1 MYGKLQQKTSING
14 KAESTLN
21 NYARCLSHLAL
32 HYQCSPEV
40 LDMEQVEEYLY
51 HLKKMNHT
59 PSESFFK
66 HTVYGLRY
74 VYRMLNMKDKHISL
88 PAIARQN
95 KLPVVM
101 SPHEVKV
108 MLKTPKYLKHRLI
121 LATLYDCGL
130 RCFELRNVQLTDVDF
145 NRMMLHVRQGKGR
158 KDRYVPMS
166 KHLIRGLQTYISA
179 DGPVTWLF
187 NGLPDEDGKP
197 TAYSQRGIQWI
208 VLQTKK
214 EAGLEKPI
222 TTHTFRH
229 SYATHLLE
237 NGLDLVSI
245 KELLG
250 HSQIETTMLYLHV
263 AKSGRQ
269 KLFSP
274 LEKLYP
280 PKETT

>member
-1 MYGKLQQKTSING
+1 LYGKLQQKTTISG
-14 KAESTLN
+14 KAESTFN
-21 NYARCLSHLAL
+21 NYARCLAHLAL
-32 HYQCSPEV
+32 YYKCSPEQ
-40 LDMEQVEEYLY
+40 LDVEQVEDYLY
-51 HLKKMNHT
+51 YLKKQHST

-74 VYRMLNMKDKHISL
+74 VYRMLGMDARRISL
-88 PAIARQN
+88 PQIERQK

-101 SPHEVKV
+101 SAEEVRL

-130 RCFELRNVQLTDVDF
+130 RCFELRKVELRDVDF
-145 NRMMLHVRQGKGR
+145 DRKMLHVREGKGR
-158 KDRYVPMS
+158 KDRYVPLS
-166 KHLIRGLQTYISA
+166 DHLIRGLKTYIKV
-179 DGPVTWLF
+179 DGPQGWLF
-187 NGLPDEDGKP
+187 NGQPDEEGKP

-208 VLQTKK
+208 VKQTRK
-214 EAGLEKPI
+214 ELGLEKPI

-250 HSQIETTMLYLHV
+250 HAHIETTMIYLYV

-269 KLFSP
+269 KPFSP
-274 LEKLYP
+274 LDKLYP
-280 PKETT
+280 PKAE